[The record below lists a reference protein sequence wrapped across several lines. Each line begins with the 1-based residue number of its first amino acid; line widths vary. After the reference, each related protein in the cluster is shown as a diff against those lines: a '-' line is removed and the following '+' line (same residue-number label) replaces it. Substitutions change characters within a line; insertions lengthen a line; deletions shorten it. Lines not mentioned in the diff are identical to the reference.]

1 MSFFV
6 ARRVGFM
13 AGCGS
18 YISPQL
24 LASGDN
30 NHCPL
35 RGGVDSLPLAQL
47 WQEKRTQNAAAR
59 RSTRRAIWGGAA
71 ARGTCR

>member
-6 ARRVGFM
+6 ARRAGLMV
-13 AGCGS
+13 GCGS

-30 NHCPL
+30 NRCSV
-35 RGGVDSLPLAQL
+35 RGCVDVLPLAQL
-47 WQEKRTQNAAAR
+47 WHEEHTQNAAAR
-59 RSTRRAIWGGAA
+59 RSTRRAIRGGAWNV
-71 ARGTCR
+71 